1 MAGRNLKVIGLTSL
15 MAFSLSACGWVQED
29 PYQQSYSNGYGDTQQ
44 AFAPPQTRVMQTADS
59 TWLLPDQ
66 APKPV
71 PTATE
76 LAELK
81 QANTRIAELED
92 EIAALRNDMSMMMPA
107 LTKLAGGEVNQRI
120 DAESVMASGVAGNL
134 NQIQPAAGGSI
145 AAGEMGRV
153 HQDHAVSAYAEDSEA
168 IADNDAALTGGAKA
182 PSSAA
187 PAPGVS
193 TPSRPLL
200 PPAEAP
206 AYQPPP
212 PAAAPAVATRVP
224 VPAAVAYTPPVLDVT
239 SIQAV
244 RFGQHDN
251 GKSRLVIDT
260 SAARDFS
267 YDIDNDERI
276 LVLEIPGTVWNAGP
290 VTKNILDHPLV
301 QSMTASPDG
310 QGGTRVVFQLLK
322 PAQILWSQAIPPS
335 GSQGH
340 RIVVDIVSN

>member
-1 MAGRNLKVIGLTSL
+1 MAGRNFKAIGLTSL
-15 MAFSLSACGWVQED
+15 MALSLSACGWVQED
-29 PYQQSYSNGYGDTQQ
+29 PYQQSYRGGYADMQQ
-44 AFAPPQTRVMQTADS
+44 ASAPPQTRVMQTADA
-59 TWLLPDQ
+59 TWLMPDQ
-66 APKPV
+66 TPKPV

-107 LTKLAGGEVNQRI
+107 LTKLAGGEAVGPV
-120 DAESVMASGVAGNL
+120 DAEPVMASGVAGNL
-134 NQIQPAAGGSI
+134 NQIQTAAGGSL
-145 AAGEMGRV
+145 AAGEIGRV
-153 HQDHAVSAYAEDSEA
+153 HQDYTPESAYDEEPEAGADS
-168 IADNDAALTGGAKA
+168 DAALTGAAKA
-182 PSSAA
+182 AP
-187 PAPGVS
+187 PAPV
-193 TPSRPLL
+193 RPLV

-206 AYQPPP
+206 AYHRPPSTT
-212 PAAAPAVATRVP
+212 APAVATAA
-224 VPAAVAYTPPVLDVT
+224 PAPTNAAYTPPVLDVT

-260 SAARDFS
+260 SAARDFH
-267 YDIDNDERI
+267 YDIDNAERI

-301 QSMTASPDG
+301 QSMTAAPDG

-322 PAQILWSQAIPPS
+322 PVQVLWSQAIPPS

-340 RIVVDIVSN
+340 RIVVDIASN